1 VISSVLAAGC
11 LILAGL
17 PLSYALTRRVV
28 LAFALGPLVA
38 ALFAT
43 GAVVAMLLFGG
54 ALGIWLSVAFALQ
67 IASALLFF
75 RRWEAVP
82 DATTADLLW
91 LTIPLLPPMALAVAP
106 PTAWDSHSIW
116 WMHAGYFAKG
126 ADVAREAM
134 SAPAVMF
141 SHPDYPPLPSAPVAA
156 LWQFTGRVDFRVAHS
171 ASALVTFSAI
181 VLLAVAVR
189 QVLSR
194 SSPAL
199 ARAAGVAVGLAT
211 WATAPFSVTSGYSD
225 ALWAAAFV
233 AGAVP
238 LLFGR
243 APRAIDFGLL
253 MVAALSKNEGLIAVG
268 VLAVLLTFRRGHPGV
283 WRLWVPVA
291 AGVVWAMLARLLG
304 ATSDLESG
312 GRFTALL
319 TFDPAVWR
327 RLAPTLVAL
336 WSSAGIAT
344 VSAAV
349 VALAGAV
356 ALRSRRTAFGLPGDG
371 WLWGVLAAY
380 AGCLIVTY
388 LISPHDITW
397 HLATSASRVSLPL
410 VLLAGVSAATWV
422 VVAADRP
429 PSPPSVTRAEAA
441 VRVQAQPAQ
450 APAADTVP
458 L

>member
-1 VISSVLAAGC
+1 VISSALAAGC

-17 PLSYALTRRVV
+17 PLSYALTRRLV

-38 ALFAT
+38 ALFAAS
-43 GAVVAMLLFGG
+43 AVVAMLLFGG
-54 ALGIWLSVAFALQ
+54 ALGIWLAVAFALQ
-67 IASALLFF
+67 IASASLLL
-75 RRWEAVP
+75 RRREAVP

-91 LTIPLLPPMALAVAP
+91 LTIPLLLPMTLAVSP

-126 ADVAREAM
+126 AAVAREAM

-156 LWQFTGRVDFRVAHS
+156 LWQIAGRVDFRVAHS
-171 ASALVTFSAI
+171 ASALVTYSAI

-189 QVLSR
+189 QALSQ

-238 LLFGR
+238 SLFGR
-243 APRAIDFGLL
+243 APRAIDLGLL
-253 MVAALSKNEGLIAVG
+253 TVAALSKNEGMIAVG
-268 VLAVLLTFRRGHPGV
+268 VLALLLILRRGRPGA
-283 WRLWVPVA
+283 WRLWIPVA
-291 AGVVWAMLARLLG
+291 AGVAWAIVARLLG
-304 ATSDLESG
+304 ATSDLRSG

-319 TFDPAVWR
+319 TFDPAVWG
-327 RLAPTLVAL
+327 RLEPTLAAL

-349 VALAGAV
+349 VALTGAV
-356 ALRSRRTAFGLPGDG
+356 VLRARRRAFGLPGEG
-371 WLWGVLAAY
+371 WLWGVVAAY

-397 HLATSASRVSLPL
+397 HLATSSSRVSLPL
-410 VLLAGVSAATWV
+410 VLLACVSAATWV

-429 PSPPSVTRAEAA
+429 PSRPGVACAEAA
-441 VRVQAQPAQ
+441 ARVPARPAQ
-450 APAADTVP
+450 APATDTVP
-458 L
+458 M